1 MVQYIYSIP
10 RLCARVFWLFVGN
23 SEPNASQEGSAASPH
38 GFVSPFSPNHGLQ
51 PKALGAL
58 TFTMAELSRV
68 TANFSE
74 SHKIGQGGFGS
85 VFKGKLRNGQL
96 VAIKRAKKVFLPMFS
111 SDTGRQ

>member
-10 RLCARVFWLFVGN
+10 MLCAWVFWLFVGN

-38 GFVSPFSPNHGLQ
+38 GSVSPFSANHGLQ

-85 VFKGKLRNGQL
+85 VFKGKLRNGQV

-111 SDTGRQ
+111 IDTARQ